1 MLNRTNGL
9 LEMLSYQV
17 SSSLL
22 KPIYFVLFDS
32 HAQVWG
38 QGDDELF
45 CGMVA

>member
-1 MLNRTNGL
+1 MLNRTNSL

-38 QGDDELF
+38 QGDDKLF